1 MPELLFKN
9 NHVEIVEKIL
19 NYIMDY
25 SLWTT
30 ISSLC
35 VESKNV
41 VRSSSLLWEKVNV
54 QLAYNIIGQD
64 LWQIFPSLFEK
75 ANRVVMTD
83 RQLIM
88 SARLNIKKGLWWKGN
103 YPFRLRQ
110 HQLHPPYV
118 RINPTQHTFVS
129 PTAIPSGIR
138 LPFTLNWTGTQHL
151 VCFDMGFINIPYVEA
166 VNDVFRGRQAFRGTP
181 ATSWSL
187 HCSTNPEAHLSF
199 QGAWRLCSEILP
211 QGLFMSTPSAPC
223 LNVLPLI
230 RTHAGISSLSL
241 KIGWLSNKICLW
253 QSHDL
258 QAELNWP
265 LEHHYRLPL
274 YFFIRFFPS
283 CRANVQIIPEPAFVP
298 SNVTITECQICSH
311 QNMFDVAKNK
321 CSCGRYYCQRHM
333 GTCNQCPWLGCV
345 YCLAEHTCRSSYN
358 ESS

>member
-88 SARLNIKKGLWWKGN
+88 SARLNVKKGLWWKGN

-118 RINPTQHTFVS
+118 
-129 PTAIPSGIR
+129 
-138 LPFTLNWTGTQHL
+138 
-151 VCFDMGFINIPYVEA
+151 
-166 VNDVFRGRQAFRGTP
+166 
-181 ATSWSL
+181 
-187 HCSTNPEAHLSF
+187 
-199 QGAWRLCSEILP
+199 
-211 QGLFMSTPSAPC
+211 
-223 LNVLPLI
+223 
-230 RTHAGISSLSL
+230 
-241 KIGWLSNKICLW
+241 
-253 QSHDL
+253 
-258 QAELNWP
+258 
-265 LEHHYRLPL
+265 
-274 YFFIRFFPS
+274 
-283 CRANVQIIPEPAFVP
+283 
-298 SNVTITECQICSH
+298 
-311 QNMFDVAKNK
+311 
-321 CSCGRYYCQRHM
+321 
-333 GTCNQCPWLGCV
+333 
-345 YCLAEHTCRSSYN
+345 
-358 ESS
+358 